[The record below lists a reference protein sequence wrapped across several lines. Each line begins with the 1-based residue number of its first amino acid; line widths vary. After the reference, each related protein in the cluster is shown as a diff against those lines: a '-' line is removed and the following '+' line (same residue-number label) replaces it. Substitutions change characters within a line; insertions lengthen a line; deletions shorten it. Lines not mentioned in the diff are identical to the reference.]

1 MLSFSFIGFLR
12 HLILLLVGKS
22 SIYQLLSV
30 LVSELLELGQP
41 VSDLV
46 NPGLRVGHDVCDAP
60 HRLSR
65 GCLCLRVL

>member
-1 MLSFSFIGFLR
+1 MTSVLSFCFIGFFR

-46 NPGLRVGHDVCDAP
+46 NPGLLICFQWCVYF
-60 HRLSR
+60 L
-65 GCLCLRVL
+65 